1 MQIEHFILTRMAMS
15 KKTVVT
21 RMQRNWRLHW
31 LLVDCEIVQPPLKT
45 IWQFLKSLNTE
56 LQHDQAIL
64 TPRYIHKRNKNIHPH
79 KNLYMN
85 GMVNC
90 FFEVLGPGSAPAETQ
105 PCLSFISYARDG
117 SICTNI
123 MMSIAEVYPCF
134 TNQTPFILNLK
145 LTRLNY
151 YINGK

>member
-1 MQIEHFILTRMAMS
+1 MREMQIEHFILTRMAMS

-85 GMVNC
+85 GMVSC

-105 PCLSFISYARDG
+105 PRQQRLLSVLYFLCPGWIHMYKYNDEHCRSLSLFY
-117 SICTNI
+117 
-123 MMSIAEVYPCF
+123 
-134 TNQTPFILNLK
+134 
-145 LTRLNY
+145 
-151 YINGK
+151 

>member
-1 MQIEHFILTRMAMS
+1 MEWSVA
-15 KKTVVT
+15 
-21 RMQRNWRLHW
+21 
-31 LLVDCEIVQPPLKT
+31 
-45 IWQFLKSLNTE
+45 FLKCLVQGLPQQKPSPDNR
-56 LQHDQAIL
+56 D
-64 TPRYIHKRNKNIHPH
+64 
-79 KNLYMN
+79 
-85 GMVNC
+85 C
-90 FFEVLGPGSAPAETQ
+90 
-105 PCLSFISYARDG
+105 CLSFISYARDG